1 MAEVEK
7 PIKMTESV
15 VKKLE
20 EVFALDGSVEEA
32 CYYANISRQSYYN
45 WIKSFPDMLERFD
58 SLRQR
63 PFLKARQTVVK
74 SLDNPEMALKYLER
88 KKKDEFSTR
97 QDITSNNEVIKIIP
111 LLSLDE
117 IRQHNSNPE
126 DNQTNKPN

>member
-1 MAEVEK
+1 MADVEK

>member
-74 SLDNPEMALKYLER
+74 SLDNPDMALKYLER